1 MAGVRSQ
8 LSQFE
13 IEEFFRSLQTLLSL
27 SFNSNISYDSAEYLS
42 RRLDVYE
49 RNINILLA
57 RLIESYPLE
66 QQLLSDMHTL
76 QVIVRRQRE
85 RCKALSFRS
94 FLEED
99 HSGVVETSVGARVT
113 ISGVGRPRLDV
124 SQQVIE
130 TLNSQVGLSWAE
142 IARNLGVSE
151 STIRRRRR
159 SFVSANADVESHST
173 ISDNDLDLLVR
184 GILQIT
190 PRIGYRL
197 VQGALRSRGLRIQRR
212 RVLES
217 LQRVDPVTVTMRA
230 SRSIVRRR
238 YSVPCPNALW

>member
-1 MAGVRSQ
+1 MTGLRSQ

-13 IEEFFRSLQTLLSL
+13 IEEFFRSLQTLLSS

-66 QQLLSDMHTL
+66 KLLSDMHTF
-76 QVIVRRQRE
+76 QAIIRRQRE
-85 RCKALSFRS
+85 RCEALSFRS

-99 HSGVVETSVGARVT
+99 HGGVVQTSVGARVT
-113 ISGVGRPRLDV
+113 ISGVGGPRLDV

-130 TLNSQVGLSWAE
+130 TPNSQVGLSWAE

-159 SFVSANADVESHST
+159 SFVSANGNVESHST
-173 ISDNDLDLLVR
+173 VLLVR
-184 GILQIT
+184 GIFIS
-190 PRIGYRL
+190 YRPSAW
-197 VQGALRSRGLRIQRR
+197 VIRQNIN
-212 RVLES
+212 
-217 LQRVDPVTVTMRA
+217 PK
-230 SRSIVRRR
+230 
-238 YSVPCPNALW
+238 

>member
-1 MAGVRSQ
+1 MTGVRSQ
-8 LSQFE
+8 LGQFE
-13 IEEFFRSLQTLLSL
+13 IEEFFPSLQTLLSS

-66 QQLLSDMHTL
+66 KLLSGKDE
-76 QVIVRRQRE
+76 RE
-85 RCKALSFRS
+85 RCEALSFRS

-99 HSGVVETSVGARVT
+99 HGGVVQTSVGARVT

-130 TLNSQVGLSWAE
+130 TPNSQVGRSWAE

-151 STIRRRRR
+151 SRRRRR
-159 SFVSANADVESHST
+159 SFVSAYGNVESHST
-173 ISDNDLDLLVR
+173 VLLVR

-217 LQRVDPVTVTMRA
+217 PQRVDPVTVTMRA

-238 YSVPCPNALW
+238 HSVPCPNALW